1 MRYVP
6 IVKVK
11 PGMELGKNIYDGEG
25 RILWE
30 RKLCLKKDD
39 VQKLFYME
47 FPGIYVEDEFSGGLK
62 IPQMI
67 STDLRREALRLVHD
81 LFRDDMLAEIQQD
94 DIQEVAR
101 KIVKEVLAHS
111 EYTYNMIDTKVQ
123 DDYTYFHS
131 VNVAV
136 LSTMLGAA
144 CNLDLEGLNVLAAAA
159 LLHDIGK
166 RYVEPDVLNA
176 KRVLTE
182 EERIL
187 VVQHPKLSYDFLVEH
202 YDFLPEVCEGVLE
215 HHEWYNGCG
224 YPMRKSGSDIS
235 DYARMIKIA
244 DVFDALTSKLPY
256 HDPISPS
263 GAIDYIMANTGAE
276 FDSDFVDIFT
286 QKIAIYPV
294 GCVVA
299 LSDGSRALVV
309 ENDSEFMLRPKVKME
324 SDGRIV
330 DLRAEEAQDLAVLD
344 LLI

>member
-1 MRYVP
+1 MRYIP
-6 IVKVK
+6 IAKVR
-11 PGMELGKNIYDGEG
+11 PGMELGRNIYDGEG
-25 RILWE
+25 RVLWE
-30 RKLCLKKDD
+30 RGLCLKKEN
-39 VQKLFYME
+39 VQKLFLME
-47 FPGIYVEDEFSGGLK
+47 FPGIYIEDEFSRGLK
-62 IPQMI
+62 IPQVI
-67 STDLRREALRLVHD
+67 STDLKREALRLIHD
-81 LFRDDMLAEIQQD
+81 LFRDDMLAEIGQD

-111 EYTYNMIDTKVQ
+111 ECTYNMIDTKVQ

-144 CNLDLEGLNVLAAAA
+144 CNLDLEGLNVLATAA
-159 LLHDIGK
+159 LLHDVGK
-166 RYVEPDVLNA
+166 RYVEADVLNA
-176 KRVLTE
+176 KRALTE

-187 VVQHPKLSYDFLVEH
+187 VVQHPKLSYDFLTEH

-235 DYARMIKIA
+235 EYARIIKVA

-263 GAIDYIMANTGAE
+263 GAIDHIMANTEAE
-276 FDSDFVDIFT
+276 FDSDFVDVFA
-286 QKIAIYPV
+286 QKIAVYPV
-294 GCVVA
+294 GCEVI
-299 LSDGSRALVV
+299 LSDESRALVV

-324 SDGRIV
+324 LDGRIV
-330 DLRAEEAQDLAVLD
+330 DLKSEERQDLVVSE